1 MAYFSEI
8 CRICLCDNVRMYVL
22 KKTGLEKLYK
32 TLTNSFMDEDE
43 ESIIICFTC
52 HARLIRCRTLQ
63 QQAIK
68 SNTILEQLLA
78 GGSMSI
84 PNHHEARDKIQ
95 FTPIS
100 HIDIRPVECDVEN
113 DCKNEMFSLES
124 VKVEEENFEIE
135 NSTFVENGNHEIE
148 SAEKQDVEIDAFED
162 RHMDSEND
170 LPLIAFG
177 SKSKKEDNDKGKLTY
192 VKKHVSKNKKKS
204 PPIPLASCSCTFY
217 LLYFP
222 LITKYI
228 VLEITSYSIRFKK

>member
-22 KKTGLEKLYK
+22 KKTGLENLYK

-43 ESIIICFTC
+43 EPIIICFTC

-63 QQAIK
+63 QQAIE
-68 SNTILEQLLA
+68 SNAILEQLLA

-95 FTPIS
+95 FTPIT

-113 DCKNEMFSLES
+113 NCKDDMFSLES

-135 NSTFVENGNHEIE
+135 NSTFEEYGNHEIE
-148 SAEKQDVEIDAFED
+148 SAEKQEDLEIDAFED
-162 RHMDSEND
+162 RHTDSEND

-177 SKSKKEDNDKGKLTY
+177 SKSKKDDDDKGKLIY
-192 VKKHVSKNKKKS
+192 VKKYVSKNKKKS
-204 PPIPLASCSCTFY
+204 PPIPLASCSCTRAA
-217 LLYFP
+217 LKVSGIEYFHC
-222 LITKYI
+222 
-228 VLEITSYSIRFKK
+228 SCD